1 MISILLLTLLIF
13 SGYDDQGEREITS
26 LQYYHGEL
34 KLEPDY
40 RVFRKG
46 EDFRIVYRNNA
57 FHDVFV
63 VGQRLERL
71 DQGEWKTVRTTPHV
85 GRHPIQPGPRKSPR
99 RLRVIMSRET
109 FEYNFPHERLAY
121 IGNLK
126 AGRYR
131 FVLSLTSN
139 PDRPDYARLCHE
151 FEIR

>member
-1 MISILLLTLLIF
+1 MISILLLFLSTVPI
-13 SGYDDQGEREITS
+13 SDNPEVVSVTS
-26 LQYYHGEL
+26 SQYYHGEL

-46 EDFRIVYRNNA
+46 EDIRVVYRNNA

-71 DQGEWKTVRTTPHV
+71 EHGEWKTVRTAPPG
-85 GRHPIQPGPRKSPR
+85 GRHPIPVRPRNPR
-99 RLRVIMSRET
+99 PLRVIMSRDT

-131 FVLSLTSN
+131 FVLRLTSN
-139 PDRPDYARLCHE
+139 PNRPDYPSLFHE